1 VGGIL
6 TLQPML
12 ERTAVALI
20 IQTEDDAANREA
32 LTERQRHLIHLERTS
47 GE

>member
-1 VGGIL
+1 VIL

-12 ERTAVALI
+12 ERTAVVLM
-20 IQTEDDAANREA
+20 IQTEDDAANREV
-32 LTERQRHLIHLERTS
+32 LTERRAHLVHLERTS